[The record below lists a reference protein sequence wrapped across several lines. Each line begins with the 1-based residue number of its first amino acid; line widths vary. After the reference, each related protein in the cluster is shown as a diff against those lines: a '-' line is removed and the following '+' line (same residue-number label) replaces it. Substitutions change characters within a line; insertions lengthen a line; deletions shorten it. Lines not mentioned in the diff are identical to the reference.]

1 MMELFEN
8 LLPAITTIIG
18 GVLGYF
24 ANYFIEKK
32 NYKRQEKNLQEER
45 LMKLSDEFIEI
56 LDSLGNYFNDTIAIV
71 SDLEGIRITKKIE
84 KEFDEEIVAVT
95 DKFNEYQRK
104 ANVAAYKFRF
114 GQLVDIQ
121 EDLNALYGFL
131 RELDNF
137 LDKKDERFFFIP
149 IKQKDVEYLE
159 DLNERFDKVEDVI
172 MDKMALFYQ
181 TRFLPQK

>member
-1 MMELFEN
+1 MDLFEN
-8 LLPAITTIIG
+8 LLPVLTTIIG
-18 GVLGYF
+18 GVLGYL
-24 ANYFIEKK
+24 ANYFIERK

-71 SDLEGIRITKKIE
+71 TDLEGIRITKKIE
-84 KEFDEEIVAVT
+84 EEYDEEIDAVT
-95 DKFNEYQRK
+95 EQFIEYQRK

-121 EDLNALYGFL
+121 KDLDALYSFL
-131 RELDNF
+131 RELDEF
-137 LDKKDERFFFIP
+137 LDKKDGTFFSKP
-149 IKQKDVEYLE
+149 IKKKDVEYLN
-159 DLNERFDKVEDVI
+159 DLNERFNKVEDVI

-181 TRFLPQK
+181 SRFLPKI